1 MTLARLTLLLA
12 LCLATLLSSVAS
24 KSLQKDVFSPHY
36 EGEDHKL
43 DVMPD
48 DGTAETALLNYLYA
62 RQMLRR
68 LSNNLDV
75 TELQRKRSYW
85 KQCSFNAVSCFG

>member
-1 MTLARLTLLLA
+1 
-12 LCLATLLSSVAS
+12 
-24 KSLQKDVFSPHY
+24 
-36 EGEDHKL
+36 
-43 DVMPD
+43 MPD

>member
-1 MTLARLTLLLA
+1 MPPPPPLARLKPLAVTIASLL
-12 LCLATLLSSVAS
+12 CC
-24 KSLQKDVFSPHY
+24 Q
-36 EGEDHKL
+36 
-43 DVMPD
+43 VMPD
-48 DGTAETALLNYLYA
+48 DGTAETVLLNYLYA

-68 LSNNLDV
+68 LGSNLDI

>member
-1 MTLARLTLLLA
+1 MTLARLSLLLTI
-12 LCLATLLSSVAS
+12 CVAVLVAAAAG
-24 KSLQKDVFSPHY
+24 KSLQKDVFVPQY
-36 EGEDHKL
+36 DAEDHKL

-68 LSNNLDV
+68 LSSNLDV